1 MTDVVQT
8 VLGSIPADDLGV
20 TMSHE
25 HLLFDQR
32 GVTFKEPADPEDR
45 ELAYRPVSLEMF
57 HWLQLNWGSN
67 LDNLVVDS
75 EQLVTEEALRY
86 RKAGGEALVDLTLP
100 GAGRNPLALVR
111 IARATGL
118 HIVMGSGYYLAPT
131 HPPRVASMT
140 EEEIAAEIVRDFR
153 HGVGET
159 GVRAGVIGEIGSSW
173 PLEAQEARVF
183 RAAALAQRELE
194 CGLSVHP
201 GRHPDSPFQIVD
213 ILGTAGADL
222 TRVIVSHIDRT
233 VHDPD
238 RLRALAD
245 VGCYLE
251 YDLFG
256 TETTARYPYRELG
269 IDIPTDSQRL
279 NRIRALMDIGHG
291 AQILISQDVCTKHR
305 TRRYGGM
312 GYDYILRDIVPWMRE
327 RGFAE
332 REIRLLVIEN
342 PRQALSMPAGG

>member
-25 HLLFDQR
+25 HLIFDQR

-75 EQLVTEEALRY
+75 EQLATEEALRY
-86 RKAGGEALVDLTLP
+86 RKAGGGALVDLTLQ
-100 GAGRNPLALVR
+100 GAGRNPLVLVR

-131 HPPRVASMT
+131 HPPHVASMT
-140 EEEIAAEIVRDFR
+140 EEEIAAEIIGDFR

-159 GVRAGVIGEIGSSW
+159 GIRAGVIGEIGSSW
-173 PLEAQEARVF
+173 PLEAQEARDF
-183 RAAALAQRELE
+183 RAAGLAQRELE

-213 ILGTAGADL
+213 ILRTAGADL

-279 NRIRALMDIGHG
+279 NHIRALIDIGHG